1 MVVGLGSA
9 SASLFA
15 LGYGRHEDQPQRV
28 LPFYPAFIAGLHM
41 VVLADD
47 AFLFL
52 FSWELMSLASWALVL
67 AHHRE
72 PGNARAATIYLLM
85 AAFSGFSLLLGF
97 GLLAGTSAATRS
109 MRCVTLTPPDGSPRW
124 C

>member
-1 MVVGLGSA
+1 SA
-9 SASLFA
+9 GASLFA

-28 LPFYPAFIAGLHM
+28 LPFYPAVLAGLNL

-52 FSWELMSLASWALVL
+52 FAWALVL

-72 PGNARAATIYLLM
+72 PGNARAAYVYLLM
-85 AAFSGFSLLLGF
+85 ACFSGLTLLLGF
-97 GLLAGTSAATRS
+97 GVLAGLGGSYAFDAMRAAHP
-109 MRCVTLTPPDGSPRW
+109 TPAL
-124 C
+124 